1 MMDNAAILS
10 PNCVIYGKGTAFR
23 KSYLVR
29 LMKSSNNFVCQSVS
43 PMYCK
48 SFLRFKFILL
58 HVLEDF
64 LSMWNLF
71 IKLWMVSRYCS
82 LHMSRY
88 FRSQIW
94 GCKNV
99 SANILLIFAQSCVRT
114 FWTILKSSLFFFTVD
129 TSLYFSILP
138 VPRLFDII
146 RKWYSLDCVNSSLCY
161 SK

>member
-1 MMDNAAILS
+1 MMDNATILS

-114 FWTILKSSLFFFTVD
+114 FWTILKSSLFFFYSGHLPIFFHTACAKTV
-129 TSLYFSILP
+129 
-138 VPRLFDII
+138 
-146 RKWYSLDCVNSSLCY
+146 WYH
-161 SK
+161 